1 MNTVRTPKETA
12 IDQEKLEGSTPMKNE
27 QGWNGFH
34 SVSAA
39 EDIKFVSETNMEYTH
54 AEINTKQIMILR
66 RPIID

>member
-1 MNTVRTPKETA
+1 
-12 IDQEKLEGSTPMKNE
+12 MKNE

-54 AEINTKQIMILR
+54 AEINTKQIIILR